1 MSNAYVEIPLSGP
14 KAHGRVAMVDA
25 EDFAAVAPYTWRV
38 FEATGDGPYAQ
49 TSLYVDGVRT
59 TRRMH
64 RLLFGTE
71 VDHKNRNG
79 LDNRRQNLRPA
90 TRSQNTANTRGKGG
104 VSPYKGVHWSGSK
117 WRAQITVNYRKHQLG
132 SFESEVEA
140 ARAYDVAARQ
150 FFGEF
155 AATNF

>member
-1 MSNAYVEIPLSGP
+1 MTKAYVEIPLSGS
-14 KAHGRVAMVDA
+14 KANGRTALVDVDDYPIVAG
-25 EDFAAVAPYTWRV
+25 YTWRV
-38 FEATGDGPYAQ
+38 FEAPGDGPYAQ
-49 TSLYVDGVRT
+49 TSVFINGVRT

-64 RLLFGTE
+64 RILSSVE
-71 VDHKNRNG
+71 VDHQNRNG
-79 LDNRRQNLRPA
+79 LDNRRANLRPA

-104 VSPYKGVHWSGSK
+104 KSPYKGVHKSGHN

-132 SFESEVEA
+132 SFKSDLEA

-155 AATNF
+155 AFTNF